1 MTVCSL
7 YHTTPTLCT
16 SLGSTRPEL
25 TIFCICKQPLK
36 TPFQKQHQASMLKL
50 LYDLCPCFSTIT
62 TFTVSALP
70 LEDLFFTHTS
80 PCSSSTNP
88 TNNKAVLVLQYPS
101 AISNKPL
108 PQYSSNKQST
118 TATVPIQ
125 QAMNYCYSTHPMSN
139 EALLQCPSNKQ

>member
-36 TPFQKQHQASMLKL
+36 TPFQKQCQASMLKL
-50 LYDLCPCFSTIT
+50 LYDLCPCFSAIT

-88 TNNKAVLVLQYPS
+88 TNNKVLVLQYPS
-101 AISNKPL
+101 AISSKPL

-125 QAMNYCYSTHPMSN
+125 QAMNYCYSTHPTSN
-139 EALLQCPSNKQ
+139 ELLLQYPSNKQ

>member
-50 LYDLCPCFSTIT
+50 LYDLCPCVSTIT
-62 TFTVSALP
+62 TFTVAALP

-101 AISNKPL
+101 A
-108 PQYSSNKQST
+108 
-118 TATVPIQ
+118 TATATILIQ
-125 QAMNYCYSTHPMSN
+125 QAINHCHSTHPTSN
-139 EALLQCPSNKQ
+139 ELLLQYPSYEQ